1 MMTRKLIFTLAAISL
16 VASQAFAEDIVV
28 NQGEQATR
36 IVTEDGRTIILNS
49 SQSNAKVSNQPATV
63 VQAAPV
69 AADSRTEALRKAR
82 ESAELGTEQRLA
94 EKLEESRLQ
103 DEKNRADRLF
113 GREAAAPAATT
124 TEVKAVEVQAVQ
136 VQQVQ
141 PQVQQQVQP
150 QAQPVVAQ
158 PVQQVA
164 PAAIV
169 VQPAPA
175 VQAVAADAAKVA
187 VVEEIRKDSYYFI
200 GGIGTAQYYGA
211 VNVVSNAAA
220 GFGVG
225 WDKGE
230 GLAYEADF
238 MYSNYMINE
247 YWKPPYVA
255 FKEMAQYDFSGAIK
269 YSFMKGNFKPMVGGF
284 VTYSYRS
291 YTNRGPCMCTGMP
304 TDTSLTSGAVNVGL
318 IAGAEYKLTR
328 EFAVGLEYRYSMNLW
343 ARSDDRFIKPEYLM
357 NGTTPIENMSYYSF
371 MLNGKYT
378 F

>member
-1 MMTRKLIFTLAAISL
+1 MRTKTLIYALATIS
-16 VASQAFAEDIVV
+16 
-28 NQGEQATR
+28 
-36 IVTEDGRTIILNS
+36 IVTSHAYGQQEAAGQTTQTQVITGDGRTIIVNTPPAGTTV
-49 SQSNAKVSNQPATV
+49 SQQPATV

-69 AADSRTEALRKAR
+69 VPDTRTEQLRKAR

-113 GREAAAPAATT
+113 GNQAAPAAAVAPAT
-124 TEVKAVEVQAVQ
+124 TEVKAAEVV
-136 VQQVQ
+136 V
-141 PQVQQQVQP
+141 VQP
-150 QAQPVVAQ
+150 QA
-158 PVQQVA
+158 VQQVA
-164 PAAIV
+164 PQAVQQQPAAAAVI
-169 VQPAPA
+169 VQPVVASETAKADLKEAAEVEA
-175 VQAVAADAAKVA
+175 VK
-187 VVEEIRKDSYYFI
+187 EKYYLI

-220 GFGVG
+220 GFGLG
-225 WDKGE
+225 WDRKNN
-230 GLAYEADF
+230 LAYEADF

-247 YWKPPYVA
+247 YWKPYWSA

-269 YSFMKGNFKPMVGGF
+269 YSFNMSGAFRPMVGGF
-284 VTYSYRS
+284 VTYTYRS
-291 YTNRGPCMCTGMP
+291 YTNRVASCACSGMP
-304 TDTSLTSGAVNVGL
+304 GDSSTTSSAVNVGL
-318 IAGAEYKLTR
+318 IGGAEYNLTR

-343 ARSDDRFIKPEYLM
+343 ARSDDRFIKPEYLL